1 MSGVCVC
8 VGGRRGGRGG
18 WTGFVS
24 MRGARRGDGVW
35 YVECV
40 CVVGGGGWSVNGC
53 DFVCIYYL
61 VILLP

>member
-40 CVVGGGGWSVNGC
+40 CVV
-53 DFVCIYYL
+53 
-61 VILLP
+61 

>member
-1 MSGVCVC
+1 MCVCVC
-8 VGGRRGGRGG
+8 VGGGRGR
-18 WTGFVS
+18 WSGFVS
-24 MRGARRGDGVW
+24 MYGGRRGDGVW